1 MIDRL
6 RPILLREM
14 RTYATLGWTY
24 GNTKGHGIRCQ
35 LVARIQAPAFFTGHL
50 KRGNV
55 PKRTLN
61 DRVLRSLKPAEQS
74 KLYDVMDA
82 VVPGFGV
89 RVSETGRKTFIL
101 IARFPGNPDKLAA
114 SVPNPTRRA
123 LGEYG
128 ALTLEKARARAR
140 DWLELIRQGKDP
152 RNEEEQIRN
161 AKSRKGRNTF
171 SVVAEDFINE
181 RLSNERKGGEVE
193 RDIRREFIPAW
204 GKRPI
209 SEITPY
215 DVRAVVKAVK
225 DRGKLYQAHNLLG
238 YARRLFAWAID
249 QYVYGLES
257 SPCDRLK
264 PRAIVGDRR
273 PRSRVLGDNELR
285 AFWRGARRLP
295 HPYGELLRMLLLTG
309 QRHREVAEAR
319 WGEIDLSRKLWS
331 VGEERFKS
339 DALHMVPLTN
349 DVVAVVAGLPRFK
362 KGDHLFST
370 TFGAKPTVISDKIK
384 QKLDARM
391 LRTLKAQARARGED
405 EGSVE
410 LKPWVI
416 HDLRRT
422 LRTHLS
428 ALRVPDHI
436 AEMVIGHGRQGLQ
449 RVYDQHRYLDEM
461 REALTLWEARLRS
474 IVEPPR
480 KNVVPFGQAGG
491 GS

>member
-1 MIDRL
+1 M
-6 RPILLREM
+6 
-14 RTYATLGWTY
+14 
-24 GNTKGHGIRCQ
+24 
-35 LVARIQAPAFFTGHL
+35 
-50 KRGNV
+50 

-61 DRVLRSLKPAEQS
+61 DRVLRSLKPAERG

-101 IARFPGNPDKLAA
+101 IARFPGNAA
-114 SVPNPTRRA
+114 TGVPNPTRRA
-123 LGEYG
+123 IGEYG
-128 ALTLEKARARAR
+128 ALTLEQARGRARE
-140 DWLELIRQGKDP
+140 WLELIRRGRDP
-152 RNEEEQIRN
+152 RNEQERARSAELRQ
-161 AKSRKGRNTF
+161 GRNTF
-171 SVVAEDFINE
+171 AVVAEDFINE
-181 RLSNERKGGEVE
+181 KLSNERKGGEVA
-193 RDIRREFIPAW
+193 RDIRREFIPTW

-209 SEITPY
+209 VEITPY

-225 DRGKLYQAHNLLG
+225 DRGKPYQAHNLLG

-249 QYVYGLES
+249 QHVYGLDS

-264 PRAIVGDRR
+264 PRAIIGDRR
-273 PRSRVLGDNELR
+273 PRSRVLSDGELR
-285 AFWRGARRLP
+285 AFWRACRRLP
-295 HPYGELLRMLLLTG
+295 HPYAELLRMLLLTG

-319 WGEIDLSRKLWS
+319 WGEIDLSQKLWS

-339 DALHMVPLTN
+339 DAPHIVPLTD
-349 DVVAVVAGLPRFK
+349 DVVAVITGLPRFK

-370 TFGAKPTVISDKIK
+370 TFGEKPTVISDKTK
-384 QKLDARM
+384 VRLDVRM
-391 LRTLKAQARARGED
+391 LRTLRAQARLSGKDA
-405 EGSVE
+405 GSVE

-428 ALRVPDHI
+428 ALRVPDHV

-461 REALTLWEARLRS
+461 REALSLWAGRLRS
-474 IVEPPR
+474 IIQPPCDPTR
-480 KNVVPFGQAGG
+480 SG
-491 GS
+491 